1 MRSTG
6 QPGHQGRAGAA
17 AACAAPV
24 DAPDLPAGRGSRTS
38 VLTAAACAP
47 IRLYRALTVALPPHC
62 RFWPSCSAYALE
74 SVEVHGVGRGLVL
87 AARRISRCHP
97 WGGFGADPVPLPRT
111 RDRVTV

>member
-1 MRSTG
+1 
-6 QPGHQGRAGAA
+6 
-17 AACAAPV
+17 
-24 DAPDLPAGRGSRTS
+24 